1 MAVKFLFPPSLSCY
15 QKSFLC
21 YKSREIS
28 EVCSRQCIFAP
39 HFMIAVSNIQL
50 SFGGRAIFDNISFL
64 INDNDKIGLTGR
76 NGAGKSTLL
85 KVLKGLHPID
95 GGDIMYPKETVI
107 GYLPQEL
114 HTQSD
119 LSVIQET
126 KKAFELA
133 TQYLEE
139 KEKIM
144 HEMETRTDYESDSY
158 MHLIERLGE
167 VEHQIEIHDGYSI
180 DEQTERV
187 LKGLGF
193 EPFDFEKSMK
203 SLSGGWQMRVEL
215 AKILLQKPDLVLLD
229 EPTNHLD
236 IESVLWLE
244 KFLKEYP
251 GAVIMV
257 SHDRSFLDNITARTI
272 EVISGNIDD
281 YPAPY
286 TRYTELRKERREQVI
301 NAQKNQQRE
310 IAQIERN
317 IERFRAKASKATFA
331 QSLIKKLDKM
341 DIIEVEEENISAMN
355 LRFPV
360 AQPSGKVVMTAKH
373 ITKKY
378 GNKTVIDNQSVQID
392 RGDKISFVGKNG
404 MGKTTFSR
412 ILVGD
417 LSFDSGDLEP
427 GYNVTTGYYAQHAA
441 DSMDGKDTVLEV
453 VDRVAV
459 GDIRTK
465 LRDLLGCFLF
475 KGDDV
480 FKKVK
485 VLSGG
490 EKGRLALCKMI
501 LEPRNFLVMDEP
513 TNHLD
518 MLSKEILKNAI
529 KQFEGTVII
538 VSHDRDFLHGLTN
551 KTFEFTK
558 EGIKEHLGDIND
570 FLAKKQVED
579 MRLLAKKEEGKKLD
593 SKSQKAESKPTNSGK
608 ERDREIK
615 RVKTE
620 IEKCEKRIE
629 ELETSIQSLDEKLQH
644 PEKFQELSKDP
655 EFFANYEKLKKQ
667 LDTEMQRWEEWNEQL
682 ND

>member
-1 MAVKFLFPPSLSCY
+1 
-15 QKSFLC
+15 
-21 YKSREIS
+21 
-28 EVCSRQCIFAP
+28 
-39 HFMIAVSNIQL
+39 MIAVSNIEL
-50 SFGGRAIFDNISFL
+50 HFSGRVMFDKISFL

-85 KVLKGLHPID
+85 KVLKGIQQID
-95 GGDIMYPKETVI
+95 GGDIMYPKGTII

-114 HTQSD
+114 HSQSA
-119 LSVIQET
+119 LTVMQET
-126 KKAFELA
+126 RKAFELVTEFMA
-133 TQYLEE
+133 E
-139 KEKIM
+139 KEKLM

-158 MHLIERLGE
+158 MQLIERLGE
-167 VEHQIEIHDGYSI
+167 VEHQIEIHDGYTI

-193 EPFDFEKSMK
+193 EPADFDKEMK

-236 IESVLWLE
+236 IESVIWLE
-244 KFLKEYP
+244 KFLKDYP
-251 GAVIMV
+251 GAIIMV
-257 SHDRSFLDNITARTI
+257 SHDRTFLDNITNRTVEVVNGDI
-272 EVISGNIDD
+272 ED

-286 TRYTELRKERREQVI
+286 TRYTVLREERREQVL

-341 DIIEVEEENISAMN
+341 DKIEVDEENVAAMN
-355 LRFPV
+355 LRFP
-360 AQPSGKVVMTAKH
+360 ASQASGKIVQQANH

-378 GNKTVIDNQSVQID
+378 GDKVVINNQSLQID
-392 RGDKISFVGKNG
+392 RGEKVAFVGKNG

-412 ILVGD
+412 IMVGD
-417 LSFDSGDLEP
+417 LSYDKGEIVN
-427 GYNVTTGYYAQHAA
+427 GHNVTIGYYAQHAA
-441 DSMDGKDTVLEV
+441 DNMDGNDTVLDV

-480 FKKVK
+480 YKKVK

-501 LEPRNFLVMDEP
+501 LEPRNFLVLDEP

-518 MLSKEILKNAI
+518 MLSKEILKNALNA
-529 KQFEGTVII
+529 FEGTII
-538 VSHDRDFLHGLTN
+538 VVSHDRDFLQGLTN
-551 KTFEFTK
+551 KTFEFTR
-558 EGIKEHLGDIND
+558 EGIKEHLGSIND
-570 FLAKKQVED
+570 FLQKKEMED
-579 MRLLAKKEEGKKLD
+579 MRALELKKEEANVAAKKTPVAD
-593 SKSQKAESKPTNSGK
+593 KQKSVEQNNEKEQRKLKA
-608 ERDREIK
+608 DL
-615 RVKTE
+615 
-620 IEKCEKRIE
+620 EKCEQKIS
-629 ELETSIQSLDEKLQH
+629 ELESTIKATEADLADAD
-644 PEKFQELSKDP
+644 KFQELSKQPD
-655 EFFANYEKLKKQ
+655 FFSKYELLKKQ
-667 LDTEMQRWEEWNEQL
+667 LETEMQRWEDL
-682 ND
+682 SAKV

>member
-1 MAVKFLFPPSLSCY
+1 
-15 QKSFLC
+15 
-21 YKSREIS
+21 
-28 EVCSRQCIFAP
+28 
-39 HFMIAVSNIQL
+39 MIAVSNIQL
-50 SFGGRAIFDNISFL
+50 SFGGRIMFDSISFL

-85 KVLKGLHPID
+85 KVLKGIQQID
-95 GGDIMYPKETVI
+95 GGDIMYPKGTII

-114 HTQSD
+114 HSQSN
-119 LSVIQET
+119 LSVINET

-133 TQYLEE
+133 MKYVDE

-144 HEMETRTDYESDSY
+144 HEMETRTDYESEGY
-158 MHLIERLGE
+158 MQLIERLGE

-193 EPFDFEKSMK
+193 DPADFEKEMK
-203 SLSGGWQMRVEL
+203 TLSGGWQMRVEL
-215 AKILLQKPDLVLLD
+215 AKILLQKPDLILLD

-244 KFLKEYP
+244 KFLKDYP
-251 GAVIMV
+251 GAIIMV
-257 SHDRSFLDNITARTI
+257 SHDRSFLDNITNRTV
-272 EVISGNIDD
+272 EVVNGDIDD

-286 TRYTELRKERREQVI
+286 TRYVELRKERREQII

-341 DIIEVEEENISAMN
+341 DIIEVDEENVAAMN
-355 LRFPV
+355 LRFPP
-360 AQPSGKVVMTAKH
+360 AQSSGKVVMTAKN
-373 ITKKY
+373 IVKKF
-378 GNKTVIDNQSVQID
+378 GDKTVINNQSVQID
-392 RGDKISFVGKNG
+392 RGDKIAFVGKNG

-412 ILVGD
+412 MMVGD
-417 LSFDSGDLEP
+417 LNYDSGEVET
-427 GYNVTTGYYAQHAA
+427 GYNVTIGYYAQHAA
-441 DSMDGKDTVLEV
+441 DSMDGNDTVLDV

-518 MLSKEILKNAI
+518 MLSKEILKKALNM
-529 KQFEGTVII
+529 FEGTVII
-538 VSHDRDFLHGLTN
+538 VSHDRDFLHNLTN
-551 KTFEFTK
+551 KTFEFTR

-570 FLAKKQVED
+570 FLAKKQMED
-579 MRLLAKKEEGKKLD
+579 MRLLAKRDEEKKSETRNPRLTDGQAKSEIKPADTNNKEKETKKL
-593 SKSQKAESKPTNSGK
+593 KA
-608 ERDREIK
+608 DL
-615 RVKTE
+615 
-620 IEKCEKRIE
+620 EKCEKKIE
-629 ELETSIQSLDEKLQH
+629 ELETTIKSLDEKLQDA
-644 PEKFQELSKDP
+644 EQFQQVTKDP
-655 EFFANYEKLKKQ
+655 EFFGNYDKLKKQ
-667 LDTEMQRWEEWNEQL
+667 LEAEMEKWEQL
-682 ND
+682 SAQL

>member
-1 MAVKFLFPPSLSCY
+1 M
-15 QKSFLC
+15 
-21 YKSREIS
+21 
-28 EVCSRQCIFAP
+28 
-39 HFMIAVSNIQL
+39 
-50 SFGGRAIFDNISFL
+50 FDKISFL

-85 KVLKGLHPID
+85 KVLKGLQPID
-95 GGDIMYPKETVI
+95 GGDIMYPKGTVI

-114 HTQSD
+114 HSQSTLNVMD
-119 LSVIQET
+119 ET

-133 TQYLEE
+133 MQYINE
-139 KEKIM
+139 KEQIM

-158 MHLIERLGE
+158 MQLIERLGE
-167 VEHQIEIHDGYSI
+167 VEHQIEIHDGYSV

-193 EPFDFEKSMK
+193 EGADFEKEMR

-244 KFLKEYP
+244 KFLKDYP
-251 GAVIMV
+251 GAIIMV
-257 SHDRSFLDNITARTI
+257 SHDRSFLDNITKRTV
-272 EVISGNIDD
+272 EVVNGDIDD

-286 TRYTELRKERREQVI
+286 TRYIELRKERREQLI
-301 NAQKNQQRE
+301 SAQKNQQRE
-310 IAQIERN
+310 IAQLERN
-317 IERFRAKASKATFA
+317 IERFKAKASKATFA
-331 QSLIKKLDKM
+331 QSLVKRLDRM
-341 DIIEVEEENISAMN
+341 DIIEVDEENVSAMN
-355 LRFPV
+355 LRFPPSQ
-360 AQPSGKVVMTAKH
+360 ASGKVAIIAKN
-373 ITKKY
+373 ITKTY
-378 GNKTVIDNQSVQID
+378 GDKMVIDNQTVQID
-392 RGDKISFVGKNG
+392 RGEKIAFVGKNG

-412 ILVGD
+412 MLVND
-417 LSFDSGDLEP
+417 LTFDKGEIEP
-427 GYNVTTGYYAQHAA
+427 GYNVTIGYYAQHAA
-441 DSMDGKDTVLEV
+441 DSMDGNDTVLDV

-480 FKKVK
+480 YKKVK

-518 MLSKEILKNAI
+518 MLSKEILKKAI
-529 KQFEGTVII
+529 NQFEGTVII
-538 VSHDRDFLHGLTN
+538 VSHDRDFLSGLTT
-551 KTFEFTK
+551 KTLEFTRQ
-558 EGIKEHLGDIND
+558 GIKEHLGDIND
-570 FLAKKQVED
+570 FLAKKQLEDVRMLSKRDEEKKVETKKVE
-579 MRLLAKKEEGKKLD
+579 AKPVAD
-593 SKSQKAESKPTNSGK
+593 NK
-608 ERDREIK
+608 ERDKEQKKIK
-615 RVKTE
+615 AD

-629 ELETSIQSLDEKLQH
+629 ELEATIKSLDGKLQDANQ
-644 PEKFQELSKDP
+644 FQELSKDP
-655 EFFANYEKLKKQ
+655 EFFANYDKLKKQ
-667 LDTEMQRWEEWNEQL
+667 LEAEMEKWEEL
-682 ND
+682 SGKV

>member
-1 MAVKFLFPPSLSCY
+1 
-15 QKSFLC
+15 
-21 YKSREIS
+21 
-28 EVCSRQCIFAP
+28 
-39 HFMIAVSNIQL
+39 MIAVSNIEL
-50 SFGGRAIFDNISFL
+50 HFSGRVMFDKISFL

-85 KVLKGLHPID
+85 KVLKGIQQID
-95 GGDIMYPKETVI
+95 GGDIMYPKGTII

-114 HTQSD
+114 HSQSA
-119 LSVIQET
+119 LTVMQET
-126 KKAFELA
+126 RKAFELVTEFMA
-133 TQYLEE
+133 E
-139 KEKIM
+139 KEKLM

-158 MHLIERLGE
+158 MQLIERLGE

-193 EPFDFEKSMK
+193 EAADFDKEMK

-236 IESVLWLE
+236 IESVIWLE
-244 KFLKEYP
+244 KFLKDYP
-251 GAVIMV
+251 GAIIMV
-257 SHDRSFLDNITARTI
+257 SHDRTFLDNITNRTI
-272 EVISGNIDD
+272 EVVSGDIED

-286 TRYTELRKERREQVI
+286 TRYTVLRQERREQVL

-341 DIIEVEEENISAMN
+341 DKIEVDEENVAAMN
-355 LRFPV
+355 LRFP
-360 AQPSGKVVMTAKH
+360 ASQASGKIVQQANH

-378 GNKTVIDNQSVQID
+378 GDKVVINNQSLQID
-392 RGDKISFVGKNG
+392 RGEKVAFVGKNG

-412 ILVGD
+412 IMVGD
-417 LSFDSGDLEP
+417 LAYDKGEIVN
-427 GYNVTTGYYAQHAA
+427 GHNVTIGYYAQHAA
-441 DSMDGKDTVLEV
+441 DNMDGNDTVLDV

-480 FKKVK
+480 YKKVK

-501 LEPRNFLVMDEP
+501 LEPRNFLVLDEP

-518 MLSKEILKNAI
+518 MLSKEILKNALNA
-529 KQFEGTVII
+529 FEGTII
-538 VSHDRDFLHGLTN
+538 VVSHDRDFLQGLTN
-551 KTFEFTK
+551 KTFEFTR
-558 EGIKEHLGDIND
+558 EGIKEHLGSIND
-570 FLAKKQVED
+570 FLQKKEMED
-579 MRLLAKKEEGKKLD
+579 MRALELKKEESIVAAKKTPVAD
-593 SKSQKAESKPTNSGK
+593 KQKSVEQNNEKEQRKLKA
-608 ERDREIK
+608 DL
-615 RVKTE
+615 
-620 IEKCEKRIE
+620 EKCEQKIS
-629 ELETSIQSLDEKLQH
+629 ELESTIKATEADLADAD
-644 PEKFQELSKDP
+644 KFQELSKQP
-655 EFFANYEKLKKQ
+655 EFFSKYELLKKQ
-667 LDTEMQRWEEWNEQL
+667 LETEMQRWEEL
-682 ND
+682 SARV

>member
-1 MAVKFLFPPSLSCY
+1 M
-15 QKSFLC
+15 
-21 YKSREIS
+21 
-28 EVCSRQCIFAP
+28 
-39 HFMIAVSNIQL
+39 
-50 SFGGRAIFDNISFL
+50 FDKISFL

-85 KVLKGLHPID
+85 KVLKGIQQID
-95 GGDIMYPKETVI
+95 GGDIMYPKGTII

-114 HTQSD
+114 HSQSA
-119 LSVIQET
+119 LTVMQET
-126 KKAFELA
+126 RKAFELVTEFMA
-133 TQYLEE
+133 E
-139 KEKIM
+139 KEKLM

-158 MHLIERLGE
+158 MQLIERLGE
-167 VEHQIEIHDGYSI
+167 VEHQIEIHDGYTI

-193 EPFDFEKSMK
+193 EPADFDKEMK

-236 IESVLWLE
+236 IESVIWLE
-244 KFLKEYP
+244 KFLKDYP
-251 GAVIMV
+251 GAIIMV
-257 SHDRSFLDNITARTI
+257 SHDRTFLDNITNRTVEVVNGDI
-272 EVISGNIDD
+272 ED

-286 TRYTELRKERREQVI
+286 TRYTVLREERREQVL

-341 DIIEVEEENISAMN
+341 DKIEVDEENVAAMN
-355 LRFPV
+355 LRFP
-360 AQPSGKVVMTAKH
+360 ASQASGKIVQQANH

-378 GNKTVIDNQSVQID
+378 GDKVVINNQSLQID
-392 RGDKISFVGKNG
+392 RGEKVAFVGKNG

-412 ILVGD
+412 IMVGD
-417 LSFDSGDLEP
+417 LSYDKGEIVN
-427 GYNVTTGYYAQHAA
+427 GHNVTIGYYAQHAA
-441 DSMDGKDTVLEV
+441 DNMDGNDTVLDV

-480 FKKVK
+480 YKKVK

-501 LEPRNFLVMDEP
+501 LEPRNFLVLDEP

-518 MLSKEILKNAI
+518 MLSKEILKNALNA
-529 KQFEGTVII
+529 FEGTII
-538 VSHDRDFLHGLTN
+538 VVSHDRDFLQGLTN
-551 KTFEFTK
+551 KTFEFTR
-558 EGIKEHLGDIND
+558 EGIKEHLGSIND
-570 FLAKKQVED
+570 FLQKKEMED
-579 MRLLAKKEEGKKLD
+579 MRALELKKEEANVAAKKTPVAD
-593 SKSQKAESKPTNSGK
+593 KQKSVEQNNEKEQRKLKA
-608 ERDREIK
+608 DL
-615 RVKTE
+615 
-620 IEKCEKRIE
+620 EKCEQKIS
-629 ELETSIQSLDEKLQH
+629 ELESTIKATEADLADAD
-644 PEKFQELSKDP
+644 KFQELSKQPD
-655 EFFANYEKLKKQ
+655 FFSKYELLKKQ
-667 LDTEMQRWEEWNEQL
+667 LETEMQRWEDL
-682 ND
+682 SAKV